1 MPAEAPF
8 PRGAGAAASTKRS
21 AADDSRSKKA
31 GSKRA
36 ATDDAADYLFGTRP
50 APKDKKARTN
60 EGGVKGDMGIR
71 AARAAAEVG
80 AGMVLEQKGRPSKL
94 ELVSFKKLT
103 KGTLLLGVV
112 MRVGPD
118 DLIVALPS
126 SLTGIVRRAE
136 VSDQLHSSTATDDA
150 APPNSRRPKRYH
162 DDSVRGAAGGLPL
175 LTDYLQEGQV
185 VRCAVK
191 SLSSTGAAGGR
202 RIELSLRASVIN
214 KGLTLDQLREG
225 ASAWGSISSVE
236 DHGYVVGLGL
246 DGVSAFLHRQDVH
259 PAGAVLKV
267 GQPIDCAVRACKSAA
282 RAVFLSNEP
291 ALVKAATAGG
301 GGKRIHS
308 SSHSAAASGL
318 NLRGLKPGMLIEGLV
333 EAQLLNGKCSMLFH
347 CVSC

>member
-8 PRGAGAAASTKRS
+8 PRGAGAAASTKRT

-36 ATDDAADYLFGTRP
+36 APDDAADYLFGTRP
-50 APKDKKARTN
+50 APKDKKARTT

-112 MRVGPD
+112 MRVGSD

-126 SLTGIVRRAE
+126 SLTGIVRRAD
-136 VSDQLHSSTATDDA
+136 VSDQLHSITATDDA
-150 APPNSRRPKRYH
+150 APPNSRRTKRSH
-162 DDSVRGAAGGLPL
+162 DDSTGLPP
-175 LTDYLQEGQV
+175 LTDYLQAGQV

-246 DGVSAFLHRQDVH
+246 DGVSAFLHKQDVH
-259 PAGAVLKV
+259 PAGAMLKV
-267 GQPIDCAVRACKSAA
+267 GQPIDCAVKACKSAA
-282 RAVFLSNEP
+282 RAVFLSNQP

-308 SSHSAAASGL
+308 HNLSAAASGL

-333 EAQLLNGKCSMLFH
+333 EAQLLNGKYTMLSFRLG
-347 CVSC
+347 VM